1 MLRAPL
7 ALALALPALAGADPL
22 YVAGQDSQSVLEF
35 DAASG
40 AFVGVVAETIT
51 ESFRNPGGIARHP
64 GDGSLYVASR
74 GTGEIWRFDPDTG
87 DLLPPVV
94 KTGLDAPGGI
104 DFDAAGGALYFADTK
119 DAISESVDSV
129 KRLDLAGGSV
139 TTLGTTAGADF
150 TGVAANGSAVFAV
163 DTDGH
168 RIVRFPTGGGPVTTV
183 VSSGLSDPRGIVFRS
198 ATRFLV
204 ADAGSDR
211 VLEYQDLAGTWSFD
225 RVVLAASAGVVDPC
239 GLAIAPDA
247 SLTVT
252 GCGSNDAVRVD
263 LTSLAV
269 TTLVAPGAGGLS
281 SPKDAVWSGDTLFV
295 ASAVANAVIYFDA
308 SGEPT
313 GARAQ
318 GETTHYDAGLAL
330 SSDGARLAVASLAD
344 NAVVELDPESG
355 AVLRTFFGV
364 CGFFPNE
371 VTYGAGDDLFVSCLD
386 GNSVVRIDGASGAS
400 LGAFVSPSSGGL
412 VAPRGLRF
420 GTNGDLF
427 VSSGSGEVLR
437 YDGGS
442 GSFAG
447 VFVDAGGNGSGPL
460 DPYGMAFGAGSLYVA
475 SLFTD
480 EVKRFDAATGAYVA
494 TTVPSGSGGLDA
506 PTALAIGPDGDL
518 YVASRDNDS
527 VRRYAAD
534 TGAYLGVFVAAASG
548 GLDAPVGLAFR
559 ALPEPRAGL
568 LAGVAALLA
577 LRCAGSRRTRRTT

>member
-7 ALALALPALAGADPL
+7 ALGFLLPALAGADAL

-129 KRLDLAGGSV
+129 KRLDLAGGRV

-252 GCGSNDAVRVD
+252 GCGSHHAVRVD

-295 ASAVANAVIYFDA
+295 ASAVANAVIYFDTA
-308 SGEPT
+308 GEPT

-318 GETTHYDAGLAL
+318 GETTHYDGGVGL
-330 SSDGARLAVASLAD
+330 SSDDARLAITSLTD
-344 NAVVELDPESG
+344 NAVVELDAESG

-364 CGFFPNE
+364 CGFFPND
-371 VTYGAGDDLFVSCLD
+371 VTYGLGDDLFVSCLD
-386 GNSVVRIDGASGAS
+386 GNSVVRIDGASGAN

-412 VAPRGLRF
+412 IAPRGLRF
-420 GTNGDLF
+420 GPGGDLF
-427 VSSGSGEVLR
+427 VSSGTGEVLR
-437 YDGGS
+437 YDGVS
-442 GSFAG
+442 GGFVG

-460 DPYGMAFGAGSLYVA
+460 DPYGMAFGVGSLYVA

-480 EVKRFDAATGAYVA
+480 EVKRFDPATGAFVA

-534 TGAYLGVFVAAASG
+534 TGTYLGVFVAAGSG

-559 ALPEPRAGL
+559 VLPEPRAGL
-568 LAGVAALLA
+568 VAGGVALLM
-577 LRCAGSRRTRRTT
+577 LRRARRRSRRTA